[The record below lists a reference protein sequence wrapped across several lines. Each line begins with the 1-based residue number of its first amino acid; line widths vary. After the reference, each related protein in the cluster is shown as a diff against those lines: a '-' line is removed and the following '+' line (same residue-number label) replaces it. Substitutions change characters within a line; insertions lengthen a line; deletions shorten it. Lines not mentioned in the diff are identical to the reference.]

1 MRALSCAALAAG
13 SLLLGACAQQR
24 LPEPGFNTP
33 SALSYVNAH
42 GAKVQVQLPTEGFIT
57 ASMVIDSK
65 TALSAAQTTD
75 NVTRNA
81 VGAGGVVG
89 LLIASAINTRTGVGA
104 LERDARQSAEN
115 DSRPMV
121 ALLAEQN
128 LDAMFTQRYQ
138 QTGLAAGLP
147 AAQGQVSALVLI
159 EPRLVLSADR
169 GSFVLVNRVQV
180 QDIAGSVLYQRRI
193 EVVGQPFRSCGA
205 QCIDD
210 GHLETAKVNEQL
222 ERCIDESMRVL
233 AQDLRAVDSQ
243 AEVEQTV
250 RYVLDGRRVVER
262 GRVLPSAG
270 VYSRYRNL
278 DGAIKSVPMPFENVA
293 VQRVA
298 P

>member
-1 MRALSCAALAAG
+1 MSCAVLAAG

-115 DSRPMV
+115 DSRPMA

-138 QTGLAAGLP
+138 QTSLAAGLP